1 MDLYIAIVKTENAL
15 IDKFQEGSILEQ
27 NDLAQDKGQI
37 NLILFS
43 QMFLKEL
50 PIVQQKDAE
59 ARHKLATTN
68 QTETPQDLRTLF
80 RIRTMQ

>member
-1 MDLYIAIVKTENAL
+1 MAIVKTENAL

-43 QMFLKEL
+43 YMFLK
-50 PIVQQKDAE
+50 
-59 ARHKLATTN
+59 
-68 QTETPQDLRTLF
+68 
-80 RIRTMQ
+80 

>member
-1 MDLYIAIVKTENAL
+1 MLALEGHSRLREYSAGFRVNITGSQRNLSTGLGLYIAIVKTENAL

-43 QMFLKEL
+43 YMFLK
-50 PIVQQKDAE
+50 
-59 ARHKLATTN
+59 
-68 QTETPQDLRTLF
+68 
-80 RIRTMQ
+80 